1 MNFGTDDILGAS
13 VLIVDDQDAN
23 VKLLERL
30 LRECR
35 LHECVFDDGAA
46 GRVVSSPQESPWSD
60 SAGPSDAR
68 PERVNDFSPPFV
80 MNLLRKAVMI
90 SG

>member
-1 MNFGTDDILGAS
+1 MNFSTADILGAS

-46 GRVVSSPQESPWSD
+46 GRVVSSPQESP
-60 SAGPSDAR
+60 
-68 PERVNDFSPPFV
+68 
-80 MNLLRKAVMI
+80 
-90 SG
+90 